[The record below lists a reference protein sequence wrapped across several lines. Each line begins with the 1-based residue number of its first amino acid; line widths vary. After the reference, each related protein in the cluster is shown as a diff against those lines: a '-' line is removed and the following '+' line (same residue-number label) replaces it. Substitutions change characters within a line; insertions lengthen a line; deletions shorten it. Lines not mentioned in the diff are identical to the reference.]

1 MKQIAFKLAGFVFYF
16 YFCLKSQSYLH
27 EADCLYHG
35 RLYVFCTDV
44 ECLSYSGYTIERGAE
59 YGKSNDYRDTCTGRV
74 CGCQFP
80 KSVCYKTKGD
90 YSHLV
95 PVLMDDS
102 RTQILSYRIRVIF
115 LLEEN
120 SAADSSER
128 WLLVG
133 QQGNRSECRF
143 PFLYL

>member
-59 YGKSNDYRDTCTGRV
+59 YGKSNDYRDTRMGGSAAVSSPRV
-74 CGCQFP
+74 F
-80 KSVCYKTKGD
+80 VYKTKGD

-102 RTQILSYRIRVIF
+102 RTQILSYPHPRDL

-120 SAADSSER
+120 SA
-128 WLLVG
+128 
-133 QQGNRSECRF
+133 CRLF
-143 PFLYL
+143 